1 MKNEVNEVNVNLTL
15 VFDHENL
22 DDLYKACGI
31 DIDKVK
37 QFIPNLVFNCIYNST
52 PGGLRKSKIIEWI
65 IKNMPADYLGY
76 LVVQNLI
83 KMTDILEEEELKNN
97 HDGGSR

>member
-37 QFIPNLVFNCIYNST
+37 QFIPNLVFNCIYNFCCSSISH
-52 PGGLRKSKIIEWI
+52 RAAI
-65 IKNMPADYLGY
+65 
-76 LVVQNLI
+76 
-83 KMTDILEEEELKNN
+83 N
-97 HDGGSR
+97 H